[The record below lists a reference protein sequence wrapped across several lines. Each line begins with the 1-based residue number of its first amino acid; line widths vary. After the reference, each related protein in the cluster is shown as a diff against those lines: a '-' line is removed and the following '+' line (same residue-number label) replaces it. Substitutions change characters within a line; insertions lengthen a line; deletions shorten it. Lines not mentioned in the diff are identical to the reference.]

1 MTQEKPDPARDRLL
15 GMDQPITRRDFLNGI
30 AIGATAAVSGPL
42 FAAPLP
48 DLSAPGASPGPLP
61 GGAQLPPAAQDAA
74 GYYPPLLTGMR
85 GSHPGSFEGA
95 HALRDG
101 KTWPAATD
109 TGEEYDLIV
118 VGGGISGLAAA
129 HFYRAHSRA
138 DSRILI
144 LDNHDDFGGH
154 AKRNEF
160 NLDGHLNLLNGGTLE
175 IDSPRPYGPIAAGL
189 MKTLGIDVPKLAKT
203 TQDLDY
209 YEHLGLQSAVF
220 FDRETFGADRL
231 AVGLGRIPFK
241 QFLAQAPLSASA
253 RDTIVQIQE
262 GKVDYLP
269 GLSSDD
275 KKQRLSRLSYEA
287 FLRDLVHAEPAVLHY
302 YHARTMGEWGVGA
315 DAVSA
320 LDCWG
325 FGLPG
330 FQGMGLAK
338 GSIARMG
345 FTPAGYEDTGGSY
358 RLHFPDGN
366 ATIARLLV
374 RDLIPGAVP
383 GNSAEDVITARV
395 NYAQLDHSGAPIRLR
410 LNSIA
415 IRVRHLGDPKSAGR
429 VEVTYLRGGRPFTA
443 RARGAVLACYNMM
456 IPYLCP
462 ELPAAQKEALHRL
475 IKTPLVYTSVAV
487 RNRQAFDALK
497 VHRVYAP
504 GGYHTYFHLNPHVD
518 IGAYR
523 SPASVDEPILV
534 HMVRTPCKPGLPEHE
549 QNRAGRA
556 ELLVTSFETFERN
569 IREQLARTL
578 GKGGFDPARDI
589 TAITVN
595 RWPHGYAPEYNPL
608 FDPDVPEAERPY
620 VIGRAQFGRIAIANS
635 DSGGG
640 AYTDSAIDQGHRA
653 VMELLHS

>member
-1 MTQEKPDPARDRLL
+1 MTQEKQDRARDHLL
-15 GMDQPITRRDFLNGI
+15 GMDQPITRRDFLNGM
-30 AIGATAAVSGPL
+30 ALGATAAVTAAASAPL

-48 DLSAPGASPGPLP
+48 D
-61 GGAQLPPAAQDAA
+61 PAAQDAV

-85 GSHPGSFEGA
+85 GSHPGSFEDA

-101 KTWPAATD
+101 KSWPAATD

-118 VGGGISGLAAA
+118 VGAGISGLAAA
-129 HFYRAHSRA
+129 HFYRAQKA

-189 MKTLGIDVPKLAKT
+189 LTALGIDVEKLAKT
-203 TQDLDY
+203 TQNLQF
-209 YEHLGLQSAVF
+209 YEHLGLQSGVF
-220 FDRETFGADRL
+220 FDRETFGTDKL
-231 AVGLGRIPFK
+231 VTGLGQVPFK
-241 QFLAQAPLSASA
+241 ELLAPAPLSLTA
-253 RDTIVQIQE
+253 REKIVQIQE
-262 GKVDYLP
+262 GKVDYMP
-269 GLSSDD
+269 GLTSDD
-275 KKQRLSRLSYEA
+275 KKQRLSRMSYEV
-287 FLRDLVHAEPAVLHY
+287 FLRDVVYAEPAVLRF
-302 YHARTMGEWGVGA
+302 YHAQTMSEWGVGT

-330 FQGMGLAK
+330 FQGMKLAK
-338 GSIARMG
+338 GSIPRMG
-345 FTPAGYEDTGGSY
+345 FTPSGYEDTGGSY

-374 RDLIPGAVP
+374 RNLIPSAVP
-383 GNSAEDVITARV
+383 GNSAEDVVTARV
-395 NYAQLDHSGAPIRLR
+395 NYAQLDRGGTPIRLR

-415 IRVRHLGDPKSAGR
+415 IRARHLGDPRSAQS

-443 RARGAVLACYNMM
+443 RARGTVLAGYNMM

-475 IKTPLVYTSVAV
+475 VKTPLVYTSVAL
-487 RNRQAFDALK
+487 RNRRAFDALK

-518 IGAYR
+518 IGGYK
-523 SPASVDEPILV
+523 SPESVDDPILV
-534 HMVRTPCKPGLPEHE
+534 HMVRTPCKPGLPEHD

-556 ELLVTSFETFERN
+556 ELLGTTFETFERN

-578 GKGGFDPARDI
+578 GEGGFDPARDI

-608 FDPDVPEAERPY
+608 FDPDVPESQRPH

-653 VMELLHS
+653 VLELLHA